1 MKKKEKWI
9 DIARGILIFF
19 VVLGHSTL
27 GANHG
32 DKNNFCYYIYLF
44 HIPAFFILSGCLYK
58 SSTDKVGLQVK
69 KKFRRLLIPYM
80 SYIIVINLPRVALLL
95 INNWRQAFSEIYDLF
110 YGGQHLKYYVGAFWF
125 ITCLFFVEVFF
136 ILLDKYMKNDKEKI
150 IVIFLFYVIA
160 HIHSKYFSKVAF
172 PFAIDVSF
180 IALAYYAFG
189 YYFNQYIISKYIFL
203 SSAILS
209 VFFII
214 AIRLNIIDYGLE
226 MWAHNYKNFILD
238 FVIPIVISIFIFNFS
253 KYLEDVWCSNFIAE
267 IGKYTLPI
275 MAMHIAISRGIIK
288 TIIGGDYNYFMFTIL
303 GVMIP
308 YLIAK
313 YILQKSKILKLL
325 FGI

>member
-1 MKKKEKWI
+1 MKKREKWI

-32 DKNNFCYYIYLF
+32 DKNSFCYYIYLF
-44 HIPAFFILSGCLYK
+44 H
-58 SSTDKVGLQVK
+58 
-69 KKFRRLLIPYM
+69 
-80 SYIIVINLPRVALLL
+80 
-95 INNWRQAFSEIYDLF
+95 
-110 YGGQHLKYYVGAFWF
+110 
-125 ITCLFFVEVFF
+125 
-136 ILLDKYMKNDKEKI
+136 
-150 IVIFLFYVIA
+150 FLFYAIS
-160 HIHSKYFSKVAF
+160 HIHSKYFGKVAF

-189 YYFNQYIISKYIFL
+189 YYFKQYIINKYIFL

-209 VFFII
+209 MFFII

-238 FVIPIVISIFIFNFS
+238 FVVPIVISIFIFNFS
-253 KYLEDVWCSNFIAE
+253 KYLEDVWGSNFIAE

-288 TIIGGDYNYFMFTIL
+288 TIIGRDYNFFIFTIL

-308 YLIAK
+308 YFIAK